1 MPFDAFDEGIALGGI
16 RSKNEIRILI
26 CYLYN
31 SVNDSMSKSIVLEAI
46 MAHEL
51 ANYFEISSAF
61 DDLVTNNNLKVS
73 GTIDGETTYA
83 LTENGKT
90 IATELEAT
98 VSRSV
103 KEKAYIC
110 AVRLLSERKTARENH
125 VEIISGEN
133 GCTVNCKISG
143 GDTEL
148 MSFSLYAPD
157 YEQAQIMKKSF
168 LSNPS
173 AVYKTMLGLLTRD
186 RENVGEALEEVY
198 ADLS

>member
-110 AVRLLSERKTARENH
+110 AVRLLSGKKNRARKPR
-125 VEIISGEN
+125 
-133 GCTVNCKISG
+133 
-143 GDTEL
+143 
-148 MSFSLYAPD
+148 
-157 YEQAQIMKKSF
+157 
-168 LSNPS
+168 
-173 AVYKTMLGLLTRD
+173 
-186 RENVGEALEEVY
+186 
-198 ADLS
+198 